1 MEKYSVN
8 DAINILYRC
17 GITKVPT
24 MQKHL
29 NTGKFQISER
39 NLWRKMAILSEK
51 KQIEDRRKA
60 ASGRAPVLTPRDQ
73 ERIIELLKTEPL
85 YNTAEIKAS
94 LKLICGV
101 RTIGRFLKAAGYKFL
116 RIKETPRLKEEDKKD
131 RVDFARRHKGDDW
144 RQTFFLDE
152 STFRLGSHRA
162 RAYQRSNQRLSV
174 PVDKVPSKINVVGMI
189 SSRGGSRLICFQENL
204 RAKLFVSFLKN
215 LNKDAHKLYPRRNF
229 RICMDRDPKHTAKLT
244 REYMKSAKIN
254 YLEEYPQ
261 KSPDLNPIENIWGLM
276 EKELKKLHITNTYHL
291 KAALRSIWIRLTRAE
306 RMEHLIND
314 MTKRMREVI
323 ASKGLKIRR

>member
-1 MEKYSVN
+1 MKNYSVN
-8 DAINILYRC
+8 DAINILYKC

-29 NTGKFQISER
+29 KRGKFKISDR
-39 NLWRKMAILSEK
+39 NLWRKMATLSK
-51 KQIEDRRKA
+51 KKEIEDHRKA
-60 ASGRAPVLTPRDQ
+60 ASGRAPALTPRDQ
-73 ERIIELLKTEPL
+73 ERIIDLLKKEPL
-85 YNTAEIKAS
+85 YNTAEIKAN
-94 LKLICGV
+94 LKLVCAV
-101 RTIGRFLKAAGYKFL
+101 RTIGRFLKEAGYKYM
-116 RIKETPRLKEEDKKD
+116 RIKETPRLNDEDKGD
-131 RVDFARRHKGDDW
+131 RVKFARRHKGDDW

-204 RAKLFVSFLKN
+204 NANLFVSFLKD
-215 LNKDAHKLYPRRNF
+215 LKKDADKLYPRRNY
-229 RICMDRDPKHTAKLT
+229 RLCMDRDPKHTAKVT
-244 REYMKSAKIN
+244 REYMKSAKIS
-254 YLEEYPQ
+254 YLEEWPQ
-261 KSPDLNPIENIWGLM
+261 RSPDLNPIENLWGLV

-291 KAALRSIWIRLTRAE
+291 KAALRSIWIRLTRSE

-314 MTKRMREVI
+314 MSKRMTEVI
-323 ASKGLKIRR
+323 ASKGCKIRR